1 MKDSASSAFSG
12 LCSESDQIVQ
22 SLYQIDIWSEDWLLW
37 YFPAV
42 TEYDAP
48 SAAGPAVQLAHQEL
62 VQLLD
67 RRVWVPGS
75 RLPGERALATRV
87 GVSRSSLRHAL
98 ARLEAE
104 GRVNAS
110 AQRGWYVSTDVVS
123 EPPSLL
129 RSFTEIARER
139 GLRPTARV
147 LHRKVRPATYDES
160 ARLRVAPAS
169 EVLEIS
175 RLRGLDEVPVCVD
188 TTVLIRSRAPGLE
201 TADLTDRSLF
211 GVLEEIAGIRVT
223 RSAYTARADGADPVL
238 AGLLRLPAGTPVLV
252 GEEVTCDAQDIPVL
266 LGRAVYRGDAYRFEA
281 TLHRSSD

>member
-1 MKDSASSAFSG
+1 M
-12 LCSESDQIVQ
+12 
-22 SLYQIDIWSEDWLLW
+22 
-37 YFPAV
+37 
-42 TEYDAP
+42 TEHDAP
-48 SAAGPAVQLAHQEL
+48 PDAGPAVQLAHHEL

-75 RLPGERALATRV
+75 RLPGERALAARV
-87 GVSRSSLRHAL
+87 GVSRSSLRQAL
-98 ARLEAE
+98 ARLETE
-104 GRVNAS
+104 GRVHAS
-110 AQRGWYVSTDVVS
+110 AQRGWFVSTDVVS

-139 GLRPTARV
+139 GLRPTARL
-147 LHRKVRPATYDES
+147 LHRGVRPATYDES

-188 TTVLIRSRAPGLE
+188 TTVLVRSRAPGLE

-211 GVLEEIAGIRVT
+211 AVLEEVAGIRVM
-223 RSAYTARADGADPVL
+223 RSAYTARADGADPAL
-238 AGLLRLPAGTPVLV
+238 AELLRVPAGTPVLV
-252 GEEVTCDAQDIPVL
+252 GEEVTCDPQDVPVL

-281 TLHRSSD
+281 TLHRTTD